1 VGQRKNGQRIDSRLR
16 VIGFLL
22 GIGIAVSIVGA
33 ERIPAGAGVLGAD
46 VHIVVAPTGELA
58 VKHSG
63 MVLEGTGL
71 TPASDHVT
79 GDIQLLNQTGSM
91 LDVHLR
97 GIPDIPGLDHTLWI
111 SVTGPDDEEIYR
123 GALGGFRDWSTVSV
137 TLRPGGWNAFHF
149 EVWVPGD
156 AGPGYAGRLAQVDLG
171 FLSKPVAGS

>member
-1 VGQRKNGQRIDSRLR
+1 MDSRVR

-22 GIGIAVSIVGA
+22 GIGVAVSIIAA

-46 VHIVVAPTGELA
+46 VHVVVSPTGELA

-79 GDIQLLNQTGSM
+79 GSVQMLDQTGSA

-97 GIPDIPGLDHTLWI
+97 GIPDSAGLDHTLWI
-111 SVTGPDDEEIYR
+111 SVTGPNDEQIYR
-123 GALGGFRDWSTVSV
+123 GALGGFRDWSTVGV
-137 TLRPGGWNAFHF
+137 TLQPGGWNTFRF
-149 EVWVPGD
+149 EVWIPGD
-156 AGPGYAGRLAQVDLG
+156 AGPGYAGHLAQVDLG
-171 FLSKPVAGS
+171 FLAKPEVSS

>member
-1 VGQRKNGQRIDSRLR
+1 VERRKNAQRMDSRVR

-22 GIGIAVSIVGA
+22 GIGVAASIIAA

-46 VHIVVAPTGELA
+46 VHIVVSPTGELA

-79 GDIQLLNQTGSM
+79 GDVQVLNQTGSV

-97 GIPDIPGLDHTLWI
+97 GMPDSAGLDHTLWI
-111 SVTGPDDEEIYR
+111 SVTGPDGEEIYR
-123 GALGGFRDWSTVSV
+123 GALGGFRDWSTGGV
-137 TLRPGGWNAFHF
+137 TIHPGGWNSFHF
-149 EVWVPGD
+149 EAWIPGD
-156 AGPGYAGRLAQVDLG
+156 VGPGYAGHVTQVDLG
-171 FLSKPVAGS
+171 FLARKESGS